1 MENIYRFELQCKY
14 MINFALLRMLLI
26 SVIGTAPG
34 DKASRE
40 ITQGMLVSEDEA
52 SFLIKEKGKKEK
64 RKGGAVSCWS
74 RRCNSGRAAVLPCSS
89 WPRLA
94 VLCGGVL

>member
-1 MENIYRFELQCKY
+1 MGNIYWFELQCKY
-14 MINFALLRMLLI
+14 MINFALLHMLPI

-52 SFLIKEKGKKEK
+52 SFLIKEKGKKREK
-64 RKGGAVSCWS
+64 KGG
-74 RRCNSGRAAVLPCSS
+74 SS
-89 WPRLA
+89 FL
-94 VLCGGVL
+94 LESSL